1 MPDILKYLKQRAEA
15 DVPEA
20 DPEEAT
26 AEDYENALA
35 ELGVNLDE
43 ENEAE

>member
-1 MPDILKYLKQRAEA
+1 MPDILEYLKQRAETDA
-15 DVPEA
+15 PEI

-43 ENEAE
+43 ENETE